1 MYCQGGGYLPD
12 QRFNLEVGGSAEKG
26 QVFWVSVLGRRRVV
40 EEDVQVAGDC
50 VFRRKVSAAVG
61 RKEGSVTG

>member
-1 MYCQGGGYLPD
+1 M
-12 QRFNLEVGGSAEKG
+12 
-26 QVFWVSVLGRRRVV
+26 GRRRVV